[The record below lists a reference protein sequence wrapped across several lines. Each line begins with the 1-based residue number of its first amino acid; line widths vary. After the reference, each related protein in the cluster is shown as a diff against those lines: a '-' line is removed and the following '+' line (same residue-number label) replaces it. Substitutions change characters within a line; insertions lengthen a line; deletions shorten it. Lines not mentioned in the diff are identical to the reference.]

1 MRAARLLLGLLLAAV
16 PAAAQDVEPRH
27 ALSLFDD
34 IKYPAGFDHFEY
46 VNPEAPKGGTVT
58 LAAAGTFDSLNPFVI
73 KGTPS
78 GAAAQIYDTLME
90 SSEDEPSTSY
100 GLVAASVEV
109 PEDHSWVIF
118 NLRPEARF
126 HDGRPMTADDVLFS
140 FSILKEKGAPFYR
153 FYYANVE
160 PPEKLGPHRVRFR
173 FSGGLN
179 RELPHIIGQLPV
191 LPRHY
196 WEGREFDST
205 TLEPPLGSGPYR
217 IGRVEP
223 GRSIELLLVEDYW
236 GRDLPVRKGQNNT
249 NLRYEYFRD
258 TTIMVEAFKGRQ
270 YDFRLENSAKN
281 WATAYENFPALQRG
295 LAVKELLD
303 DNTPTGMQAFVFNI
317 RRPKFQ
323 DPRVRQAIG
332 LMFDFEWSNANLF
345 YGQYTRIDS
354 YFSNSEL
361 AAQGLPGEA
370 ELKYLEPLRDQV
382 PPEVFTEDYA
392 PPKTDGSGNNR
403 DMLRQAVELL
413 KQAGW
418 TIRDGRLVD
427 ASGAPLTIEFMIVQP
442 DFERVIAPMQRNL
455 KRIGIDSAIRTVD
468 SSQYQR
474 RVDEFDFDMVV
485 GSWAQSLSPGNEQR
499 DFWGS
504 EAADRQGSRN
514 LVGIRNPAVD
524 ALIGHVIAAESRAE
538 LIAATRALDR
548 VLLWNHYVVP
558 QFTIQSYRILYW
570 DRFARPEIKPKY
582 GIGFPSTWW
591 IDRDK
596 DAKLQ
601 AAR

>member
-1 MRAARLLLGLLLAAV
+1 
-16 PAAAQDVEPRH
+16 
-27 ALSLFDD
+27 
-34 IKYPAGFDHFEY
+34 
-46 VNPEAPKGGTVT
+46 
-58 LAAAGTFDSLNPFVI
+58 
-73 KGTPS
+73 
-78 GAAAQIYDTLME
+78 
-90 SSEDEPSTSY
+90 
-100 GLVAASVEV
+100 
-109 PEDHSWVIF
+109 
-118 NLRPEARF
+118 
-126 HDGRPMTADDVLFS
+126 
-140 FSILKEKGAPFYR
+140 
-153 FYYANVE
+153 
-160 PPEKLGPHRVRFR
+160 
-173 FSGGLN
+173 
-179 RELPHIIGQLPV
+179 
-191 LPRHY
+191 
-196 WEGREFDST
+196 
-205 TLEPPLGSGPYR
+205 
-217 IGRVEP
+217 
-223 GRSIELLLVEDYW
+223 
-236 GRDLPVRKGQNNT
+236 
-249 NLRYEYFRD
+249 
-258 TTIMVEAFKGRQ
+258 
-270 YDFRLENSAKN
+270 
-281 WATAYENFPALQRG
+281 
-295 LAVKELLD
+295 
-303 DNTPTGMQAFVFNI
+303 
-317 RRPKFQ
+317 
-323 DPRVRQAIG
+323 
-332 LMFDFEWSNANLF
+332 LF

-382 PPEVFTEDYA
+382 PPEVFTADYA